1 MLYSHL
7 DSLTTTTTR
16 GGCYLKPEPDLH
28 QSAARFTPLSVCL
41 SVIELLIPW
50 LGMFATHR
58 SSLTDVRVV
67 HHGRRLSRQ
76 LSVPSEP
83 LQVPKNGPPGSSV
96 RRSSSISS
104 SKLLSL
110 SFSESMRSDI
120 DRYLSDQGL
129 CPLRQPGGELGDI
142 RSLRE
147 VRAAAQLKN
156 LEDFLRTN
164 GVSLQETI
172 SFQTGM

>member
-1 MLYSHL
+1 
-7 DSLTTTTTR
+7 
-16 GGCYLKPEPDLH
+16 
-28 QSAARFTPLSVCL
+28 
-41 SVIELLIPW
+41 
-50 LGMFATHR
+50 MFATHR
-58 SSLTDVRVV
+58 SSLTELRVG
-67 HHGRRLSRQ
+67 HAGRHLSRQ
-76 LSVPSEP
+76 HSVPSEP
-83 LQVPKNGPPGSSV
+83 LQIPKNGPPGNSI

-104 SKLLSL
+104 GKMLSL

-129 CPLRQPGGELGDI
+129 YPLRQGGGELGEI

-164 GVSLQETI
+164 GVSLQESI
-172 SFQTGM
+172 SFQTGMRYR

>member
-1 MLYSHL
+1 
-7 DSLTTTTTR
+7 
-16 GGCYLKPEPDLH
+16 
-28 QSAARFTPLSVCL
+28 
-41 SVIELLIPW
+41 
-50 LGMFATHR
+50 MFATHR

-67 HHGRRLSRQ
+67 HGGHTSHTSHRPVRQ
-76 LSVPSEP
+76 QSVPSE
-83 LQVPKNGPPGSSV
+83 QIPKNGPPGNTV

-104 SKLLSL
+104 GKMLSL

-129 CPLRQPGGELGDI
+129 CPLRQGGGELGEI

-156 LEDFLRTN
+156 LEDFLRSN
-164 GVSLQETI
+164 GVSLQESV
-172 SFQTGM
+172 SFQTGMRYR

>member
-1 MLYSHL
+1 
-7 DSLTTTTTR
+7 
-16 GGCYLKPEPDLH
+16 
-28 QSAARFTPLSVCL
+28 
-41 SVIELLIPW
+41 
-50 LGMFATHR
+50 MFGTHR
-58 SSLTDVRVV
+58 SSLTELRVG
-67 HHGRRLSRQ
+67 HGRLSHQ
-76 LSVPSEP
+76 HSVPSEP
-83 LQVPKNGPPGSSV
+83 LQIPKNGPPGNSV

-104 SKLLSL
+104 SKMLSL

-129 CPLRQPGGELGDI
+129 YPLRQGGGELGEI

-164 GVSLQETI
+164 GVSLQESI
-172 SFQTGM
+172 SFQTGMRYR